1 MSTYRFEVVVE
12 EDEFED
18 GGQAY
23 HAYCPALPGCHTWG
37 RTHEEAL
44 ANVREAV
51 ALYVEDMVEAGI
63 PFVCESDYESTWCR
77 GQRFLLGVAGCL

>member
-51 ALYVEDMVEAGI
+51 ALYVEDMVEAGEDVPVGAYI
-63 PFVCESDYESTWCR
+63 GDAGQVCDS
-77 GQRFLLGVAGCL
+77 VAVSV